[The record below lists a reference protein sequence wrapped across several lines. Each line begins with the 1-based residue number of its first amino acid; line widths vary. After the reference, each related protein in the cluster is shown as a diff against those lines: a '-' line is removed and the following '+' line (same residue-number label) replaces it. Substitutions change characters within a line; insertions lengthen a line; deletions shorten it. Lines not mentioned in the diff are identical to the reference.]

1 MTRKAKR
8 PAKTETPNSPDKEK
22 SGFGKWVAG
31 ILGAVLGGL
40 IIYVIENY
48 KRPIMEVSLNFGDSK
63 YWESSPFRTTPP
75 PTTLIS
81 GWSTL
86 PDEPFHVRMRNVGDI
101 PLFDCQPLA
110 SSRPIVNDVPA
121 QETLPFNGDS
131 VTLNPKD
138 MREWDNMKMR
148 FYT

>member
-8 PAKTETPNSPDKEK
+8 PIRTEKSKPRDEEK

-31 ILGAVLGGL
+31 ILGAVLVGL

-75 PTTLIS
+75 PITLVS

-86 PDEPFHVRMRNVGDI
+86 PEEFFHVRMRNVGEVT
-101 PLFDCQPLA
+101 LFDCQP
-110 SSRPIVNDVPA
+110 
-121 QETLPFNGDS
+121 F
-131 VTLNPKD
+131 
-138 MREWDNMKMR
+138 
-148 FYT
+148 